1 MAEIK
6 QFKTESKR
14 MLDLMINSI
23 YTNKEIFLRELIS
36 NASDAIDKYHY
47 LSLTEDKLPK
57 VNDYEIFLAIDKEK
71 RTITISDNGIG
82 MTYDEVNDSLG
93 TIAKSGS
100 KEFMEKMKDAK
111 DNVEI
116 IGQFGVGFYSAF
128 MVAKNVE
135 VRTRSLYTDSG
146 YLFSST
152 GTDSYEVSEI
162 EKEDTGSEI
171 TLYLRDND
179 DDFDYDT
186 FLEEWTIRDLVKKYS
201 DYVRYPI
208 KMNVTKRVKK
218 EVEVVEGEE
227 EKEPEYEDVISVET
241 LNSMTPIWRKPKNE
255 ITDVELN
262 TFYKQKFYDYED
274 PLLNLM
280 INVEGNLEYTALV
293 YIPKKAP
300 YNLYSEKFEKGLQ
313 LYSKGVFIMDKCK
326 ELVPDYLRFV
336 RGLVDSSDFNL
347 NISREVLQKSKQLQD
362 IAKNLEKK
370 ILSRLEKLMKDDF
383 DTYLEFFKSF
393 GVNLKY
399 GIYDNYGLKKDLLQD
414 LIIYN
419 TVNNDSMISL
429 KQYVEN
435 MKEDQK
441 YIYYASGKSKSAIL
455 AMPQM
460 DIIKKQGYD
469 VLVLTDEVDEF
480 AINVMREYDKKEFKS
495 INQGELDLLN
505 EEEKEKIKELN
516 EQKKPLLEKLKEV
529 LNDQVSDVVLSERL
543 TDSAVCL
550 VSGDGI
556 SFEMEKVVANMPTED
571 KPKASRILEINPN
584 HSLFKAIEKVYLN
597 NPLELEEYADLLYSQ
612 ALLIEGFELE
622 DPIKFANQLNNLIT
636 KAVK

>member
-1 MAEIK
+1 
-6 QFKTESKR
+6 
-14 MLDLMINSI
+14 
-23 YTNKEIFLRELIS
+23 
-36 NASDAIDKYHY
+36 
-47 LSLTEDKLPK
+47 
-57 VNDYEIFLAIDKEK
+57 
-71 RTITISDNGIG
+71 
-82 MTYDEVNDSLG
+82 
-93 TIAKSGS
+93 
-100 KEFMEKMKDAK
+100 MKDAK